1 MRLEWDKTGERLYET
16 GVDRGVLYPFA
27 AGGTYGTGVPWNGLS
42 AVNES
47 PSGAE
52 PTALY
57 ANNSKYV
64 TLMSAEE
71 LGLTIEAYTY
81 PEEFEPCDGSSEI
94 SEGVIIGQQDR
105 EHFGFSYRSL
115 IGNDESGNNH
125 GYKLHLVYD
134 CLASPAE
141 KNRSTVND
149 SPDVSPFSWSVSTTP
164 VSVDGYKPTSM
175 LTLDSTKIPAEKLA
189 IIEEKLYGT
198 ADAEPTLPLPNE
210 IVELLK

>member
-164 VSVDGYKPTSM
+164 VSVDGHKPTSM